1 MNPIEKIKSSHE
13 KRKERRAMLKTHGD
27 TRPGRVEK
35 PNGFGIAAD
44 VIIIVILVL
53 AMFICI
59 IPLWH
64 VLMASLSDGRQ
75 LSSNSGMLW
84 WWIGSDG
91 KVGGAPNWG
100 GYVKTL
106 EYNNYAILKSY
117 GITIGYVIGNVVLGL
132 FLNVIAGYIL
142 SAETKI
148 SKPLMIFILFTM
160 MFNGGTIPTY
170 MVIRSLGLLN
180 NPLSLILPGCTG
192 AMFVILGY
200 NSFKTVPKST
210 IEAAR
215 LDGAGSFRI
224 MFQVM
229 LPQAIGLFIVS
240 MINTGIITW
249 NAWFEASIYI
259 GGQYQNLWPLQ
270 LWIRRLGNDLGD
282 PNIDI
287 NYDYNNMLVTY
298 CVIVVSMVPILIAMP
313 FIQKQLQKGSLAGAV
328 KE

>member
-1 MNPIEKIKSSHE
+1 MSEIKKQETSQKKRMSKKAMIKS
-13 KRKERRAMLKTHGD
+13 HGD

-35 PNGFGIAAD
+35 TSGAGIVAD
-44 VIIIVILVL
+44 IAIITVLVIVML
-53 AMFICI
+53 ICI

-84 WWIGSDG
+84 WWLDSEGNY
-91 KVGGAPNWG
+91 GGAPNFG
-100 GYVKTL
+100 GYITTLKYTDFAIVKS
-106 EYNNYAILKSY
+106 YAI
-117 GITIGYVIGNVVLGL
+117 TIVYVIGNVLLGL
-132 FLNVIAGYIL
+132 FINVVAGYVL
-142 SAETKI
+142 SADTKI
-148 SKPLMIFILFTM
+148 SKPLMLFILVTM

-170 MVIRSLGLLN
+170 MVIRALGMLET
-180 NPLSLILPGCTG
+180 PLALILPGCTG

-200 NSFKTVPKST
+200 NAFKTVPRST
-210 IEAAR
+210 IEAAE

-240 MINTGIITW
+240 MINTGIMTW
-249 NAWFEASIYI
+249 NSWFEAFIYT
-259 GGQYQNLWPLQ
+259 GQTEGLWPLQ
-270 LWIRRLGNDLGD
+270 LWIRRLGSDLGD
-282 PNIDI
+282 PNIDLH
-287 NYDYNNMLVTY
+287 YDYNNMLVTY
-298 CVIVVSMVPILIAMP
+298 CVIIVSMLPILISMP